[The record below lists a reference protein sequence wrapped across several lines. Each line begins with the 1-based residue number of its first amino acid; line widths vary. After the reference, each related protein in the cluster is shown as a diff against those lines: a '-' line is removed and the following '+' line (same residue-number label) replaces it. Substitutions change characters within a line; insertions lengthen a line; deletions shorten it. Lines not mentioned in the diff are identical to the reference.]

1 MLATACTVTDG
12 AGAVAG
18 ADAGGGKTDEPDGT
32 GSGGGEGGETS
43 PEESTTGQR
52 LAAALTYGEAVIGT
66 PYGWWLEGSIPQGAP
81 TWASNVA
88 PPAPDEVLAETVN
101 CAGLT
106 NLMMR
111 AADVDL
117 PHHPDAIAGGTYSY
131 ERYYELVA
139 QPFDPAADYPTG
151 TLIGRRF
158 RDAADQGHLAL
169 VLPDDFV
176 LQSFAWEAG
185 GSAPGANATYTVEE
199 SHDGGYYEY
208 AVLPRDWLG
217 GAPDGCERG
226 DGAYC
231 GGHGV
236 VGHPDVLYACEGG
249 VALPV
254 EKCGGGCVAG
264 GEAEP
269 DACQRRGVE

>member
-1 MLATACTVTDG
+1 MWLPCAVLATACTVTDG

-32 GSGGGEGGETS
+32 GGGGGEGGESS
-43 PEESTTGQR
+43 PEDSTTGER
-52 LAAALTYGEAVIGT
+52 LAAALSYGEAVIGT
-66 PYGWWLEGSIPQGAP
+66 PYGWWLEGAIPQGPP

-131 ERYYELVA
+131 ERYYEPVA

-158 RDAADQGHLAL
+158 RDAAVQARLAARL
-169 VLPDDFV
+169 AETKPPDEILRATAACMV
-176 LQSFAWEAG
+176 G
-185 GSAPGANATYTVEE
+185 GP
-199 SHDGGYYEY
+199 
-208 AVLPRDWLG
+208 LLR
-217 GAPDGCERG
+217 
-226 DGAYC
+226 GAY
-231 GGHGV
+231 GV
-236 VGHPDVLYACEGG
+236 GMACRSR
-249 VALPV
+249 
-254 EKCGGGCVAG
+254 
-264 GEAEP
+264 EP
-269 DACQRRGVE
+269 SDPAHRDGTPLRSRHAH